1 MVLHSGQRVWVIYW
15 YSFSDSPTNASTH
28 ARITGARD
36 ACVPP
41 ALISIVHQT
50 IPGPHA
56 GAGIDEEVVQE
67 PVAHVGV
74 QAAKPAGRS
83 RDATPHPHCLC
94 MGRDASKNRGTRNS
108 CSLLSGLQ

>member
-15 YSFSDSPTNASTH
+15 YSFSDSPTNASTR

-74 QAAKPAGRS
+74 QAAKPEGRS
-83 RDATPHPHCLC
+83 RDATPHPHWDVMLLKTEEP
-94 MGRDASKNRGTRNS
+94 GNS